1 MFQPALSQAAV
12 LVLGG
17 EYSAFI
23 RSMREG
29 HGGVEHVGRSWFRHV
44 GTHGV
49 PLDNPAF
56 AERPICSVNIPLA
69 FLYRITCLVCRT
81 VVLCEGCWIQTV

>member
-1 MFQPALSQAAV
+1 VYDMFQPALSQATV

-29 HGGVEHVGRSWFRHV
+29 HGDVEHVGRSRFRYV

-49 PLDNPAF
+49 PLDN
-56 AERPICSVNIPLA
+56 SVNIPLA
-69 FLYRITCLVCRT
+69 FLYRIACLVCRT